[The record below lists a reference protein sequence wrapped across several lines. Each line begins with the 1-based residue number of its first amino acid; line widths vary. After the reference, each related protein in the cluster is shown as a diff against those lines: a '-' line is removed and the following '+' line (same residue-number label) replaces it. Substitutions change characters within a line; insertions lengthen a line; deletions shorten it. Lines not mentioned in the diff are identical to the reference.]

1 MGYKAKILFLS
12 VLLMHFLLSPGNV
25 QAQDYQ
31 CFLYGSITTVDG
43 DVYEGPIRWN
53 DEEVFLTDYF
63 NSEKINNPY
72 LKYLGKSDQK
82 TLVAKSSKW
91 SSRRGGRY
99 YSRNDISSSFKRK
112 FQCRFGDINSISVT
126 GSESVNLE
134 LKDGKFINLEGGS
147 NDVGNKIWI
156 KDKELGLLKIDW
168 NRIDVVKFFRPGNSV
183 EDYFGDPIYG
193 KISTTIGDF
202 VGFIQWDHDERLLED
217 KLDGRS
223 RDGDIS
229 VEFSKIKN
237 IEKLSDG
244 SRIVLHSGRSLT
256 LRSSNDVSRNNR
268 GIIVSIP
275 GIGRIDFPW
284 TQFLSLELTPFPK
297 NTDCMKEFPASER
310 LYGKIKTK
318 KEEEFEG
325 VIVYDLDEAMDSE
338 ILNGLND
345 KLEFSVPFRNIKK
358 IIPKAYNYCMIE
370 LKNGNNLYLGD
381 QTDVSDKNA
390 GIIIFT
396 GNDSFKVI
404 NWNDIEWIEFI

>member
-1 MGYKAKILFLS
+1 
-12 VLLMHFLLSPGNV
+12 
-25 QAQDYQ
+25 
-31 CFLYGSITTVDG
+31 
-43 DVYEGPIRWN
+43 
-53 DEEVFLTDYF
+53 
-63 NSEKINNPY
+63 
-72 LKYLGKSDQK
+72 
-82 TLVAKSSKW
+82 
-91 SSRRGGRY
+91 
-99 YSRNDISSSFKRK
+99 
-112 FQCRFGDINSISVT
+112 
-126 GSESVNLE
+126 
-134 LKDGKFINLEGGS
+134 
-147 NDVGNKIWI
+147 
-156 KDKELGLLKIDW
+156 
-168 NRIDVVKFFRPGNSV
+168 
-183 EDYFGDPIYG
+183 
-193 KISTTIGDF
+193 
-202 VGFIQWDHDERLLED
+202 
-217 KLDGRS
+217 LDGRS

-275 GIGRIDFPW
+275 GIGSIDFPW

-345 KLEFSVPFRNIKK
+345 KLEFSVPFRNIRK